1 MKFTKMH
8 GAGNDYIYVDCTQ
21 SVIDNPSQVAI
32 DLSDRHFGIGSDGLI
47 LIKKSD
53 KADFFME
60 MYNAD
65 GSQGQ
70 MCGNGIRCVGKFV
83 YDNGLTDKTT
93 VTIDTLA
100 GVKILELKTGAD
112 GKVETAR
119 VNMGAPI
126 LEAAQIPVD
135 TKELKEYKGCEI
147 ETIAGQVVKTPVVD
161 ETIVVEGKEYKV
173 TAASMG
179 NPHAIVYLDK
189 DTLIPLSKK
198 IFEAANEEYN
208 RSSDFFNREIRDVEY
223 EVILDLAFEALE
235 YDDIV
240 LVNAPFTKEI
250 RDLNYVKQLSNSLK
264 EKGAELTF
272 VWVDATPETCHQRM
286 IERNSTRDTWK
297 LTHWD
302 EYIKGV
308 DFSIPTPLASSG
320 CKLIIFDNNLSSDF
334 DKVLANTVKL
344 IEE

>member
-1 MKFTKMH
+1 MSKK
-8 GAGNDYIYVDCTQ
+8 
-21 SVIDNPSQVAI
+21 
-32 DLSDRHFGIGSDGLI
+32 LI
-47 LIKKSD
+47 LVVSPPACGKTYVSKK
-53 KADFFME
+53 
-60 MYNAD
+60 
-65 GSQGQ
+65 
-70 MCGNGIRCVGKFV
+70 
-83 YDNGLTDKTT
+83 
-93 VTIDTLA
+93 LA
-100 GVKILELKTGAD
+100 SALKH
-112 GKVETAR
+112 V
-119 VNMGAPI
+119 
-126 LEAAQIPVD
+126 
-135 TKELKEYKGCEI
+135 
-147 ETIAGQVVKTPVVD
+147 
-161 ETIVVEGKEYKV
+161 
-173 TAASMG
+173 
-179 NPHAIVYLDK
+179 VYLDK